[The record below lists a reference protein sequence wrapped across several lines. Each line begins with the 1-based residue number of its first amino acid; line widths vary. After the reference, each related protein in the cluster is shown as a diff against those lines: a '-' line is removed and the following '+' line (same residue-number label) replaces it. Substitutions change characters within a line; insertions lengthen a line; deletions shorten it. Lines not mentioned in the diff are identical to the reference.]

1 MTTADF
7 HTITAKGISATLDL
21 RVGHVRSLVIER
33 NGKRIEPLHS
43 APWVDDP
50 AIIGDESLLPNLR
63 FLSGDFFCAPFST
76 ADVDGAP
83 PHGWPANSRWR
94 LLDVTPHAAGGTTA
108 CYELEHDVLG
118 ARLVKEFTLR
128 DGHPFLYERHVF
140 IGGSGALPVAN
151 HAMLRLASGG
161 TLSFSPKRYAFT
173 PATALEPDPAQGRY
187 ALAYPARFTDLAAA
201 PLKDGGTVDLTRY
214 PIADRHED
222 FAALVEE
229 ATEGLGWATAARA
242 DQGDLFLSLRNVA
255 ELPITM
261 LWLSNGGRDYAPWN
275 GRHVGV
281 LGLEEGRTFAGAGHR
296 ASINPNALTEE
307 GIPTA
312 LELVPEGEVSIG
324 NVIGAVPLPTG
335 WGKIASI
342 VANGG
347 LLAIT
352 GESGEKI
359 ELPFDARFLGTL

>member
-1 MTTADF
+1 MTVEDF
-7 HTITAKGISATLDL
+7 HAIAARGISATLDL

-33 NGKRIEPLHS
+33 DGRRLEPLHS

-50 AIIGDESLLPNLR
+50 SITGDETLLPNLR
-63 FLSGDFFCAPFST
+63 FLSGDFFCAPFAA
-76 ADVDGAP
+76 ADIEAAP

-108 CYELEHDVLG
+108 RYELEQRVLG
-118 ARLVKEFTLR
+118 ARLVKEFTLL

-151 HAMLRLASGG
+151 HAMLRFSAGG
-161 TLSFSPKRYAFT
+161 TLSFSRKRFAFT
-173 PATALEPDPAQGRY
+173 PGAALEPDPAQGRY

-201 PLKDGGTVDLTRY
+201 PLKDGGTVDLTHY

-229 ATEGLGWATAARA
+229 APDGLGWATAARA
-242 DQGDLFLSLRNVA
+242 DRGDLFLSLKNVA

-281 LGLEEGRTFAGAGHR
+281 LGIEEGRTFAGAGHR
-296 ASINPNALTEE
+296 ASIHENALTQE

-312 LELVPEGEVSIG
+312 LELDPDGSASVR
-324 NVIGAVPLPTG
+324 NVIGAVPLPAG
-335 WGKIASI
+335 WTKIASV

-352 GESGEKI
+352 GESGETI
-359 ELPFDARFLGTL
+359 ELPFDADFLGAR